1 MDNDRKDDII
11 KNTKN
16 KIQNKNKENEELMM
30 RGEKELEKVSKER
43 QMFERKLESTNMN
56 LKREQMKV
64 GNLSCAIKK
73 IYQLCSQTDLKR
85 ETQTKAKPQS
95 TQYYSNSEITPNT
108 MKLGTPGSN
117 FKSFSALEG
126 LQILNLRPEDLQ

>member
-16 KIQNKNKENEELMM
+16 KIENKNKENEEIMM
-30 RGEKELEKVSKER
+30 RGEKQLEKVSKQREI
-43 QMFERKLESTNMN
+43 FERKLESTSMN

-73 IYQLCSQTDLKR
+73 IYQLCCQTDVKR
-85 ETQTKAKPQS
+85 
-95 TQYYSNSEITPNT
+95 
-108 MKLGTPGSN
+108 
-117 FKSFSALEG
+117 
-126 LQILNLRPEDLQ
+126 